1 MMNGYSV
8 EEVDD
13 FLDELTVDYEK
24 IYKEVAEAKNKIED
38 LQESMEKYKNIEGT
52 LQNTLVMAQS
62 AADEVKK
69 LAKQQAEQMINEAQA
84 TAKQAVTEL
93 EQELTL
99 KKKEMEEVQ
108 APFVFAEVP
117 LLFEGK
123 FDSRFDRILVVLREK
138 HSRIHAIMKR
148 DRLKETCI
156 IARMNNQF
164 DYDRNKEALTKNRKV
179 FLINNNDSQEALEKE
194 VSNFLKSIGFDCETN
209 SVKQ

>member
-1 MMNGYSV
+1 MQNI
-8 EEVDD
+8 
-13 FLDELTVDYEK
+13 K
-24 IYKEVAEAKNKIED
+24 IAVTGGIGSGKYTVAEFLRSKRLPVFSCDQIYHKLIKQKDYLAAIEARFPNTTKD
-38 LQESMEKYKNIEGT
+38 GKLLKEKLSQIVFTDKDA
-52 LQNTLVMAQS
+52 L
-62 AADEVKK
+62 
-69 LAKQQAEQMINEAQA
+69 EALNSI
-84 TAKQAVTEL
+84 THPLIIKEL
-93 EQELTL
+93 E
-99 KKKEMEEVQ
+99 KEMEEVQ

>member
-1 MMNGYSV
+1 MQN
-8 EEVDD
+8 
-13 FLDELTVDYEK
+13 TK
-24 IYKEVAEAKNKIED
+24 IAVTGGIGSGKSTVAEFLRSKRLPVFSCDQIYHKLIKQKDYLAAIEARFPNTTKD
-38 LQESMEKYKNIEGT
+38 GKLLKEKLSQIVFTDKDA
-52 LQNTLVMAQS
+52 L
-62 AADEVKK
+62 
-69 LAKQQAEQMINEAQA
+69 EALNSI
-84 TAKQAVTEL
+84 THPLIIKEL
-93 EQELTL
+93 E
-99 KKKEMEEVQ
+99 KEMEEVQ

-179 FLINNNDSQEALEKE
+179 FLINNNDSQEALEK
-194 VSNFLKSIGFDCETN
+194 
-209 SVKQ
+209 

>member
-1 MMNGYSV
+1 MTLQQLKYIT
-8 EEVDD
+8 
-13 FLDELTVDYEK
+13 L
-24 IYKEVAEAKNKIED
+24 VAEKGNITDAAKALYISQPS
-38 LQESMEKYKNIEGT
+38 LT
-52 LQNTLVMAQS
+52 
-62 AADEVKK
+62 AAIK
-69 LAKQQAEQMINEAQA
+69 
-84 TAKQAVTEL
+84 EL
-93 EQELTL
+93 E
-99 KKKEMEEVQ
+99 KEMEEVQ

-117 LLFEGK
+117 LLFEGQ

-179 FLINNNDSQEALEKE
+179 FLINNNSSQEALEKE

>member
-1 MMNGYSV
+1 MQNI
-8 EEVDD
+8 
-13 FLDELTVDYEK
+13 K
-24 IYKEVAEAKNKIED
+24 IAVTGGIGSGKSTVAELLRSKGLSVFSCDEIYHKLIKQKDYLAAIEARFPNTIKD
-38 LQESMEKYKNIEGT
+38 GKLLKEKLSQIVFTDKDA
-52 LQNTLVMAQS
+52 L
-62 AADEVKK
+62 
-69 LAKQQAEQMINEAQA
+69 EALNSI
-84 TAKQAVTEL
+84 THPLIIKEL
-93 EQELTL
+93 E
-99 KKKEMEEVQ
+99 KEMEEVQ

>member
-1 MMNGYSV
+1 MLTPLDIENKKFSKQMMNGYSV

-13 FLDELTVDYEK
+13 FLDELTADYEK

-62 AADEVKK
+62 AADEVKR

-108 APFVFAEVP
+108 
-117 LLFEGK
+117 K
-123 FDSRFDRILVVLREK
+123 
-138 HSRIHAIMKR
+138 
-148 DRLKETCI
+148 
-156 IARMNNQF
+156 QF
-164 DYDRNKEALTKNRKV
+164 DVYKAKMESLLISQLEVLKDVNK
-179 FLINNNDSQEALEKE
+179 D
-194 VSNFLKSIGFDCETN
+194 
-209 SVKQ
+209 

>member
-1 MMNGYSV
+1 MQNI
-8 EEVDD
+8 
-13 FLDELTVDYEK
+13 K
-24 IYKEVAEAKNKIED
+24 IAVTGGIGSGKSTVAEFLRSKGLPVFSCDEIYHKLIKQKDYLAAIEARFSNTTKD
-38 LQESMEKYKNIEGT
+38 GKLLKEKLSQIVFTDKDA
-52 LQNTLVMAQS
+52 L
-62 AADEVKK
+62 
-69 LAKQQAEQMINEAQA
+69 EALNSI
-84 TAKQAVTEL
+84 THPLIIKEL
-93 EQELTL
+93 E
-99 KKKEMEEVQ
+99 KEMEEVQ

-164 DYDRNKEALTKNRKV
+164 DYDRNKEALTKSRKV